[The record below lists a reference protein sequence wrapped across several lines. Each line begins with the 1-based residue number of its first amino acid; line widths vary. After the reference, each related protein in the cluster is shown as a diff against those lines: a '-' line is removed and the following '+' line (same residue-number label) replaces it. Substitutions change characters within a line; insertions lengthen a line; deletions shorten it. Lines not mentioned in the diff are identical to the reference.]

1 MINDKSTEIDSKWLT
16 VYVDAG
22 FANGIGTYGIWV
34 RIQPGRRTF
43 EGKLPNVINNNEAEM
58 AAAVLGLKHGL
69 AFWREHYKEN
79 PAGITIA
86 SDSNHTRVR
95 LSAAVIPAYTKSG
108 NRVSIMEQTIHKEFY
123 SLLPKGVFFRF
134 KPVKGHSGKRKVA
147 GWLNDWCDQAS
158 RRARNS

>member
-1 MINDKSTEIDSKWLT
+1 MPETKPIDSKWLT

-22 FANGIGTYGIWV
+22 FADGIGTYGIWI
-34 RIQPGRRTF
+34 RIAPGRRTF
-43 EGKLPNVINNNEAEM
+43 EGKLAEVQNNNEAEM

-69 AFWREHYKEN
+69 VFWREHYKEN

-95 LSAAVIPAYTKSG
+95 LAGLTMPVYANSG
-108 NRVSIMEQTIHKEFY
+108 RLVSKMEHKLHADFHA
-123 SLLPKGVFFRF
+123 LLPKGVFFRF

-158 RRARNS
+158 RRARK